1 MIKRARPC
9 THWGHSHIPNSLWQ
23 GQQQAK
29 ACAWIQTFLGFF
41 FSQISP
47 LSVIKLEVWSL
58 IWSGEIVVHL
68 CPKSATLVMTPWRF
82 HQCSFPPLQILSS
95 SRSSVEEGWN
105 LEPASDFRN
114 KTFSF
119 KLSRTRQQHQLLISE
134 HAFNN
139 SFLKDKITFFS
150 PARTHNLL
158 NWLMKVHYYYTQNK
172 HYC

>member
-1 MIKRARPC
+1 MAGSA
-9 THWGHSHIPNSLWQ
+9 T
-23 GQQQAK
+23 GQSM
-29 ACAWIQTFLGFF
+29 CMNTDIFGGFF
-41 FSQISP
+41 FSQSSP

-58 IWSGEIVVHL
+58 IWSGEIAVHL

-82 HQCSFPPLQILSS
+82 HQCGFPPLQILSS

-119 KLSRTRQQHQLLISE
+119 KLSRTREQHQLLISE